1 MCRHATL
8 LLAGMT
14 LEKNNY
20 NMKRLLFVFACGL
33 PFMTLKAQ
41 TPYLQKSFPRESIRQ
56 LQAET
61 SGGNISVS
69 GEPSGEARI
78 EVYIKPNNSRDGSI
92 SKEEIQRRLDEQF
105 DLTVGVE
112 GGVLKAIAKHKQ
124 RNVDWDRTLSIS
136 FRIYAP
142 QAVGSSLRTSGGNI
156 DLKGLSGTEDFRTSG
171 GNIDIRELS
180 GKITGR
186 TSGGNVTIANSKD
199 NIDLQTSGGNMSAER
214 CEGTIRLVTSGGN
227 MHLRSIKGNVHATT
241 SGGEVEGGEITGELQ
256 ARTSGGNIDFEN
268 MAGSL
273 AASTSGGN
281 IHVSITEAGKY
292 VDLSNSG
299 GDITLQLPQGKGMDL
314 NISGEQVH
322 SSAMNNFKG
331 DLDKHRINGT
341 LNGGGIP
348 VKVDGNSGSVHL
360 SFK

>member
-1 MCRHATL
+1 MKRIL
-8 LLAGMT
+8 LLI
-14 LEKNNY
+14 
-20 NMKRLLFVFACGL
+20 ACGL
-33 PFMTLKAQ
+33 PFVTLKAQ
-41 TPYLQKSFPRESIRQ
+41 SPYMQKSFPRESVHEVK
-56 LQAET
+56 AET

-69 GEPSGEARI
+69 GETTGEARI
-78 EVYIKPNNSRDGSI
+78 EVYIKPSNGRDYTM
-92 SKEEIQRRLDEQF
+92 SKEEIEKKLNEQF

-112 GGVLKAIAKHKQ
+112 GGVLKAIAKHKEHFM
-124 RNVDWDRTLSIS
+124 DWNRSLSIS
-136 FRIYAP
+136 FVIHVP
-142 QAVGSSLRTSGGNI
+142 QTASSSLRTSGGNI
-156 DLKGLSGTEDFRTSG
+156 DIKGLSGTEDFRTSG
-171 GNIDIRELS
+171 GNLDVAQMS

-186 TSGGNVTIANSKD
+186 TSGGNVTILNSKD
-199 NIDLQTSGGNMSAER
+199 NIDLQTSGGNMHAEL
-214 CEGTIRLVTSGGN
+214 CEGTIRLSTSGGN
-227 MHLRSIKGNVHATT
+227 VGLKGLKGNIKATT
-241 SGGEVEGGEITGELQ
+241 SGGHVEGADISGEVQ
-256 ARTSGGNIDFEN
+256 ARTSGGNVDFEN

-281 IHVSITEAGKY
+281 IHVSMTDPGKG

-299 GDITLQLPQGKGMDL
+299 GDITLVLPQGKGLDL

-341 LNGGGIP
+341 LNGGGVP